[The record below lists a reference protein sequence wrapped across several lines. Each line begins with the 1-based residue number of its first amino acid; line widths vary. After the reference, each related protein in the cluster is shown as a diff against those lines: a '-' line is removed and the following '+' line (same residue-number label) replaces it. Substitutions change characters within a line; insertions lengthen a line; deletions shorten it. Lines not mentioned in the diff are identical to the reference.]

1 MESSFY
7 SLLFRQKFIKRWG
20 LMRNV
25 SDEDLAQHGAQ
36 AAILAHALASIGN
49 RIFGKSYDLG
59 KVVQAALYHDISE
72 VITGDLPTPIKY
84 YNAAIRD
91 NYHEIEDN
99 AVRLL
104 LQKIPSAL
112 LPDYRDVLLCEDKE
126 IHRIVKAADKLCAL
140 IKCLEEEASGN
151 AEFRDAK
158 AATLSSLQ
166 AFDCEELRWFTEHIL
181 PTFSET
187 IDRM

>member
-1 MESSFY
+1 MASSFY
-7 SLLFRQKFIKRWG
+7 SLLFRQKYIKRWG

-25 SDEDLAQHGAQ
+25 TDEDLAQHSAQ
-36 AAILAHALASIGN
+36 TAILAHALGSIGN
-49 RIFGKSYDLG
+49 RVFSKHYDLG
-59 KVVQAALYHDISE
+59 RIVQVALYHDISE

-84 YNAAIRD
+84 YNTTIRD

-104 LQKIPSAL
+104 LEKIPPEL
-112 LPDYRDVLLCEDKE
+112 LPDYSDLLLCNDPE
-126 IHRIVKAADKLCAL
+126 IHLIVKAADKLCAL

-151 AEFRDAK
+151 AEFREAK
-158 AATLSSLQ
+158 LATEASLR
-166 AFDCEELRWFTEHIL
+166 AFACEELQWFMEHIL

-187 IDRM
+187 LDRM